1 MSSEIKQIPFT
12 YTEAHPNFR
21 NEIITSVK
29 VSLPMLGGETIKS
42 DDKRLIDTTALWDTG
57 ASNCVITPDL
67 VKELGISP
75 ISAVNCNHAGGVS
88 VVNVYMIN
96 VYLPNHI
103 ALTNVKVTEC
113 ADQAGRFGMIIG
125 MDVIASGD
133 FAISS
138 ASGIPTMS
146 FCMPSMHRID
156 FNVTR
161 QMLLSEKGI
170 K

>member
-1 MSSEIKQIPFT
+1 MNTELKQLPFT
-12 YTEAHPNFR
+12 YTESHPNFR
-21 NEIITSVK
+21 NEIITSVM
-29 VSLPMLGGETIKS
+29 VSLPISEGDTIKS
-42 DDKRLIDTTALWDTG
+42 DDKRLIGATALWDTG

-67 VKELGISP
+67 VKKLGISP
-75 ISAVNCNHAGGVS
+75 ISVANCNHAGGES

-103 ALTNVKVTEC
+103 ALPNVRVSEC

-161 QMLLSEKGI
+161 QMLLSEKVR